1 MMNLLRFARSSR
13 HRVKAFTLIELLVVI
28 AIIAV
33 LIALLLPAVQQ
44 AREAARRTQCK
55 NNFKQLGLALHNYH
69 ETFGLFPYA
78 SANGPY
84 TTPAHVK
91 NHSGYVMLLP
101 YIDQG
106 PLYNTVNFSAPM
118 GNNLGATWGPVGGAV
133 LAAGG
138 TPASNSAVGSV
149 KINALLCPSDSGPQ
163 SIVGDGNYG
172 CVSGVLAYMT
182 TYGFSSSSPNA
193 GAYWQNENR
202 VARGFFGENSNT
214 SMRDIS
220 DGSSNSVAMVETTL
234 SVADGHVMAW
244 SCRAYA
250 GSSIDFAGLSSGARR
265 INDWGCCSWT
275 SPPYSTNQVGQLG
288 EWGSPGS
295 MHTGGLQVLLGDGAV
310 RFISEN
316 IDATTRSRL
325 GYIADGNPVGEF

>member
-1 MMNLLRFARSSR
+1 MNLFTFARTNR
-13 HRVKAFTLIELLVVI
+13 NRRIAFTLIELLVVI

-69 ETFGLFPYA
+69 DAFSLFPYA

-84 TTPAHVK
+84 STPAHVL
-91 NHSGYVMLLP
+91 NHSGYVLLLP
-101 YIDQG
+101 YMDQG

-138 TPASNSAVGSV
+138 TPANNAAVSSV
-149 KINALLCPSDSGPQ
+149 KLSGLLCPTDNGKQ
-163 SIVGDGNYG
+163 FYVGDGNYG

-182 TYGFSSSSPNA
+182 TYGFSSTSPNA
-193 GAYWQNENR
+193 WVYWQSENQY
-202 VARGFFGENSNT
+202 ARAMFGENSN
-214 SMRDIS
+214 SSLRDIT
-220 DGSSNSVAMVETTL
+220 DGSSNTVAMVETTL
-234 SVADGHVMAW
+234 NVDDGHVMSWA
-244 SCRAYA
+244 CRAYA
-250 GSSIDFAGLSSGARR
+250 GSSIDFAALSGGGRR

-275 SPPYSTNQVGQLG
+275 TPPYGTYQVGQLG
-288 EWGSPGS
+288 EWGGPGS
-295 MHTGGLQVLLGDGAV
+295 LHTGGMQVVLGDGSV

-316 IDATTRSRL
+316 IDATTRMRL
-325 GYIADGNPVGEF
+325 GYIADGNPVGDF